1 MRSCIFTAMNLNMSF
16 SMGGLIVRRRQSL
29 GIDQRTLSQLSHV
42 AVHTLSNIESGKGN
56 PTVTTL
62 RRILE
67 VLGMELQV
75 RVSQER

>member
-1 MRSCIFTAMNLNMSF
+1 MNHQASY
-16 SMGGLIVRRRQSL
+16 LIGDMIIRRRQSL
-29 GIDQRTLSQLSHV
+29 GIDQRTLGQLSHV

-56 PTVTTL
+56 PTVETL

-75 RVSQER
+75 RVRQEP